1 MSSDKIMNEADI
13 QNCDRS
19 KKVKQKIAFAIF
31 RILSFVVVAIL
42 LLILGFIVKNGI
54 GVISWEFLT
63 TAPQDGM
70 TKGGIYPAIV
80 GTLYLV
86 LGSVVFSFPLGV
98 ASGIYMNEY
107 ARNGHVIRFIRIM
120 TNNLS
125 GVPSVVFGIFGMALF
140 VIWFGWGDS
149 LLAGSLTLGLLILP
163 IIIRTTEE
171 ALKSIDNSYREGSR
185 ALGASKLQTIRK
197 VILPM
202 AFPNILTGL
211 VLSIGRVAGETAP
224 ILFTAAAFYLP
235 QLPHSV
241 FDQVM
246 ALPYHLYVI
255 AVSGEN
261 LEATRPMAYG
271 TALVLIAIVLVL
283 NLISNVIRRYFE
295 RKNKI

>member
-1 MSSDKIMNEADI
+1 MNEKDI
-13 QNCDRS
+13 RS
-19 KKVKQKIAFAIF
+19 VDKRKRFIQGSWFFLF
-31 RILSFVVVAIL
+31 RLLSFLVVGIL
-42 LLILGFIVKNGI
+42 LFILGFIVRNGA

-63 TAPQDGM
+63 RPPEDGM
-70 TKGGIYPAIV
+70 TAGGIFPAIV
-80 GTLYLV
+80 GTVYLV
-86 LGSVVFSFPLGV
+86 IGSMLFSFPLGV

-107 ARNGHVIRFIRIM
+107 AHNGRIIRFIRIM

-163 IIIRTTEE
+163 VIIRTTEE
-171 ALKSIDNSYREGSR
+171 SLRSIDNSYREGSR
-185 ALGASKLQTIRK
+185 ALGASKLQTIWK

-211 VLSIGRVAGETAP
+211 ILAVGRVAGETAP

-241 FDQVM
+241 MDQVM

-255 AVSGEN
+255 AVSGED

-271 TALVLIAIVLVL
+271 TALVLIVLVLIL
-283 NLISNVIRRYFE
+283 NLISNVIRRHYE
-295 RKNKI
+295 RKNKH

>member
-1 MSSDKIMNEADI
+1 MNEKDI
-13 QNCDRS
+13 RS
-19 KKVKQKIAFAIF
+19 VDKRKRFIQGSWFFLF
-31 RILSFVVVAIL
+31 RLLSFLVVGIL
-42 LLILGFIVKNGI
+42 LFILGFIVRNGA

-63 TAPQDGM
+63 RPPEDGM
-70 TKGGIYPAIV
+70 TAGGIFPAIV
-80 GTLYLV
+80 GTVYLV
-86 LGSVVFSFPLGV
+86 IGSMLFSFPLGV

-107 ARNGHVIRFIRIM
+107 AHNGRIIRFIRIM

-163 IIIRTTEE
+163 VIIPTTEE
-171 ALKSIDNSYREGSR
+171 SLRSIDNSYREGSR
-185 ALGASKLQTIRK
+185 ALGASKLQTIWK

-211 VLSIGRVAGETAP
+211 ILAVGRVAGETAP

-241 FDQVM
+241 MDQVM

-255 AVSGEN
+255 AVSGED

-271 TALVLIAIVLVL
+271 TALVLILLVLIL
-283 NLISNVIRRYFE
+283 NLISNVIRRHYE
-295 RKNKI
+295 RKNKN

>member
-1 MSSDKIMNEADI
+1 MKQE
-13 QNCDRS
+13 QQDRIDRR
-19 KKVKQKIAFAIF
+19 KHLWQGVAFTLF
-31 RILSFVVVAIL
+31 RILSALVVLTL
-42 LLILGFIVKNGI
+42 LLILAFIIKNGI

-63 TAPQDGM
+63 TAPEEGM

-86 LGSVVFSFPLGV
+86 AGSMLFSFPIGV
-98 ASGIYMNEY
+98 MSGIYMNEY
-107 ARNGHVIRFIRIM
+107 AKNGFLIRFIRVM

-125 GVPSVVFGIFGMALF
+125 GVPSVVFGIFGLALF
-140 VIWFGWGDS
+140 VNWFGWGDS
-149 LLAGSLTLGLLILP
+149 LLAGSLTLGMLILP
-163 IIIRTTEE
+163 VIIRTTEE

-211 VLSIGRVAGETAP
+211 ILSIGRVAGETAP

-235 QLPHSV
+235 VLPHSV

-255 AVSGEN
+255 AVSGTD

-271 TALVLIAIVLVL
+271 TALVLIFIVLVL
-283 NLISNVIRRYFE
+283 NLISNLVRRYFV

>member
-1 MSSDKIMNEADI
+1 MNEKDI
-13 QNCDRS
+13 RS
-19 KKVKQKIAFAIF
+19 VDKRKRFIQGSWFFLF
-31 RILSFVVVAIL
+31 RLLSFLVVGIL
-42 LLILGFIVKNGI
+42 LFILGFIVRNGA

-63 TAPQDGM
+63 RPPEDGM
-70 TKGGIYPAIV
+70 TAGGIFPAIV
-80 GTLYLV
+80 GTVYLV
-86 LGSVVFSFPLGV
+86 IGSMLFSFPLGV

-107 ARNGHVIRFIRIM
+107 ALNGRIIRFIRIM

-163 IIIRTTEE
+163 VIIRTTEE
-171 ALKSIDNSYREGSR
+171 SLRSIDNSYREGSR
-185 ALGASKLQTIRK
+185 ALGASKLQTIWK

-211 VLSIGRVAGETAP
+211 ILAVGRVAGETAP

-241 FDQVM
+241 MDQVM

-255 AVSGEN
+255 AVSGED

-271 TALVLIAIVLVL
+271 TALVLIVLVLIL
-283 NLISNVIRRYFE
+283 NLISNVIRRHYE
-295 RKNKI
+295 RKNKH

>member
-1 MSSDKIMNEADI
+1 MNEADI

-107 ARNGHVIRFIRIM
+107 ARNAHVIRFIRIM